1 MKKTSKREAGGFEGD
16 SISGSSQATGLNLRA
31 SAYPAKLK
39 SSLQVH

>member
-1 MKKTSKREAGGFEGD
+1 MKKSSKREAGE
-16 SISGSSQATGLNLRA
+16 SIQYLEFAATGLNLRA